1 MCHKIIQRNDLP
13 LSQRAG
19 IDSNCTALQK
29 NYNSGVDNYQCERVH
44 QRGEFA
50 RVDLKTEKL
59 FASTVKC
66 SKLLFLAAKGT
77 QNTNAH
83 KVFAHG
89 AGHAVQ
95 LRLNFS
101 VFRDGCQHDRKNNGA
116 KQHYNARKNECAA
129 CVDCERHYHCTE
141 NNKRGAQKQAQRKVD
156 ARLNLVDIACHA
168 RYQSGNAE
176 SIKHGVGKTLN
187 FFQQSGAKVG
197 AEADCSLC
205 RKKLRRYGT
214 EQADRR
220 KCQKQKPHIN
230 NEAFAFAVN
239 AVVNNCSN
247 DERHKKL
254 KCCFQKFEKR
264 SQNAFLSELFH
275 VYQKFL
281 HFHFHLCIQLLRE
294 AVHPDGTMRLHPSA
308 RRNCALFETLY
319 SKIKAVSI

>member
-1 MCHKIIQRNDLP
+1 MKDEIKLTKLAKC
-13 LSQRAG
+13 AG
-19 IDSNCTALQK
+19 C
-29 NYNSGVDNYQCERVH
+29 
-44 QRGEFA
+44 
-50 RVDLKTEKL
+50 
-59 FASTVKC
+59 
-66 SKLLFLAAKGT
+66 
-77 QNTNAH
+77 
-83 KVFAHG
+83 
-89 AGHAVQ
+89 
-95 LRLNFS
+95 
-101 VFRDGCQHDRKNNGA
+101 
-116 KQHYNARKNECAA
+116 
-129 CVDCERHYHCTE
+129 
-141 NNKRGAQKQAQRKVD
+141 
-156 ARLNLVDIACHA
+156 
-168 RYQSGNAE
+168 
-176 SIKHGVGKTLN
+176 
-187 FFQQSGAKVG
+187 GAKVG

-205 RKKLRRYGT
+205 REKLCRYGT

-220 KCQKQKPHIN
+220 KCQKQKSHIN